1 MDAFTPSRFDF
12 SGQPREGGHTAV
24 EFLSQTTD
32 YCHGRNHLAVDHVEQ
47 LHRVDAQLR
56 PQLVEVGVP
65 GYAESTD
72 VLGKRVDLWLGH
84 GGSSDDLLARTTFG
98 FADLVAGVVAKAI
111 IPFDCW
117 TCRPLQKEV
126 ILVYK
131 ES

>member
-1 MDAFTPSRFDF
+1 VRRDT
-12 SGQPREGGHTAV
+12 TAV
-24 EFLSQTTD
+24 EFIRHTTD
-32 YCHGRNHLAVDHVEQ
+32 YRPGRHHLAVDHVKQ

-84 GGSSDDLLARTTFG
+84 GGSSDYLLAAHHFE
-98 FADLVAGVVAKAI
+98 FADLVAGVRREGHH
-111 IPFDCW
+111 PFRLLDLP
-117 TCRPLQKEV
+117 PLQKEV

-131 ES
+131 EF